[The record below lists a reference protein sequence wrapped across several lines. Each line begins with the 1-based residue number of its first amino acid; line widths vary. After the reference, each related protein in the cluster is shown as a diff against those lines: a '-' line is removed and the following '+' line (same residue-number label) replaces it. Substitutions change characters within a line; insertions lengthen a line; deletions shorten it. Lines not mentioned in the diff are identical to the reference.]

1 MIHPQVLRNC
11 GIDPERWQ
19 GFAFGM
25 GIDRTAMDRWEI
37 PNIHLLFGGDLR
49 VVEQVG

>member
-11 GIDPERWQ
+11 DIDPDRWQ

-25 GIDRTAMDRWEI
+25 GLERVAMLRHGLSHI
-37 PNIHLLFGGDLR
+37 RLLYEGDMR
-49 VVEQVG
+49 VLEQF